1 MSRTSGPACVF
12 RAWEPNFDNDPVVK
26 LAKSRFAILR
36 SVGEARRTVLVN
48 ELMKPIPWSAYVA
61 FFVVSKISVFAYFS
75 AIAICTVRG
84 TRSDEVAVYTITSI
98 YATTCLPW
106 LALCWYYR
114 SYISSVPETLALLPW
129 QHVRRGAL
137 LQHTNINGSASSPRG
152 EREREVPASIW
163 WSSTSIFRMRSRE
176 VHLTDIGL
184 RSTIYG
190 LRFRLHALALILTSI
205 GHFMRGHIEGLFA
218 LVLSVLPHLMSA
230 YLLLEMLMTCTVGTK
245 WTLSF
250 QLAKRI
256 YYKRR
261 AYEAAPFVPFDPRAI
276 GVQNFYLAG
285 ILAFPTMATVSILF
299 DEGFEAG
306 GIGLRVVPVLS
317 SLCIMLIYQVGTK
330 YSFCP
335 FTVCVGCLVAR
346 GVLAKPLGCSSE
358 AKKKRFFF

>member
-1 MSRTSGPACVF
+1 MPKTSVPACVF
-12 RAWEPNFDNDPVVK
+12 RAWDPNFDYDPIVK
-26 LAKSRFAILR
+26 LEKSKFAIIKPI
-36 SVGEARRTVLVN
+36 GEARRTILVN
-48 ELMKPIPWSAYVA
+48 ELMKPIPWLAYLAFLVISSSA
-61 FFVVSKISVFAYFS
+61 FIAYFI

-84 TRSDEVAVYTITSI
+84 TRSDEVAVYTSTGIFAFTSF
-98 YATTCLPW
+98 CW
-106 LALCWYYR
+106 LAFCWYYR
-114 SYISSVPETLALLPW
+114 SYISSVPETLALPPW
-129 QHVRRGAL
+129 QHARRGSL
-137 LQHTNINGSASSPRG
+137 LQDTNISGGASSRSEKG
-152 EREREVPASIW
+152 RKVPGSILR
-163 WSSTSIFRMRSRE
+163 SSTSILRIRNAQ
-176 VHLTDIGL
+176 VHLTDVGL
-184 RSTIYG
+184 RSTMYG
-190 LRFRLHALALILTSI
+190 IRFCLQVLALILSAV
-205 GHFMRGHIEGLFA
+205 GHFLGGHIEGPLA
-218 LVLSVLPHLMSA
+218 LVLSLLPHVMSA

-276 GVQNFYLAG
+276 GVQNYFLAS
-285 ILAFPTMATVSILF
+285 ILAFPTMATLSILF

-306 GIGLRVVPVLS
+306 CLGLHVLPVLS
-317 SLCIMLIYQVGTK
+317 SLCIMLIYQVGAK